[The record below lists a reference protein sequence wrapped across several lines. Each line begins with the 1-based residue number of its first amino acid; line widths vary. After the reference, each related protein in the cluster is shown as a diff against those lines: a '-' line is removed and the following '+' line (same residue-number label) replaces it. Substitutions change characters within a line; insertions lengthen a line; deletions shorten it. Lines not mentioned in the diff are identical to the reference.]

1 MARVKNIEAFCNF
14 CNAVTKMEI
23 AGDVTHNL
31 DENKRWAKC
40 KKCKHKMIIDIRT
53 EVKEKKVSLDGIENE
68 ECVTYSPDKTFD
80 IGQSIYHQSWDDFGK
95 IVSKKILSDGRSSIT
110 VEFQKSGSKTLL
122 ESFINPQP
130 GNEVS

>member
-23 AGDVTHNL
+23 SGDVSPNE

-40 KKCKHKMIIDIRT
+40 KKCKHKTIIDIKT
-53 EVKEKKVSLDGIENE
+53 DAKAKKVSLDGIENE

-95 IVSKKILSDGRSSIT
+95 IIAKKILSDGRSSIT
-110 VEFQKSGSKTLL
+110 VEFQKSGNKNLV
-122 ESFINPQP
+122 ESINQQP
-130 GNEVS
+130 GNEVN

>member
-14 CNAVTKMEI
+14 CNTVTKMEI
-23 AGDVTHNL
+23 SGEPAPSE

-40 KKCKHKMIIDIRT
+40 KKCKHKMLIDLKS

-80 IGQSIYHQSWDDFGK
+80 IGQSIYHQGWDDFGK
-95 IVSKKILSDGRSSIT
+95 IVSKKILSDGKSCIN
-110 VEFQKSGSKTLL
+110 VEFQKSGAKNLI
-122 ESFINPQP
+122 ESFIQQP
-130 GNEVS
+130 GNEVN